1 MSLDRR
7 LVVCALA
14 SVVGHVAFARGLAHL
29 PRRATLPAA
38 RVVSVRLLVPP
49 PAEVQSDPEPAK
61 AAEPAPAPAPQ
72 PAPRAHLRARSASSE
87 VRAARPEEA
96 PPPDQTPVAGNA
108 TGTSP
113 VFGVTMEST
122 SQAGSGPAMRV
133 GNTARP
139 QDGASA
145 FRGGGGTPK
154 GAAEPV
160 PAYEVSTMPLPQ
172 GRCAG
177 KYTDEARA
185 AAIEGTVV
193 LDLVVGEDG
202 RTREIHVVS
211 GLGHGLTEAAVA
223 ALRSCRFSPGEKDGL
238 LVPVRLRGFKIRFL
252 IQDND

>member
-1 MSLDRR
+1 MSVDRR

-29 PRRATLPAA
+29 PRQAARPAA
-38 RVVSVRLLVPP
+38 RVVSIRVVAPP
-49 PAEVQSDPEPAK
+49 PLEPQPEAEPAK
-61 AAEPAPAPAPQ
+61 ASEPAPPPQ
-72 PAPRAHLRARSASSE
+72 PVPRAHSRARVTAPE
-87 VRAARPEEA
+87 VRAARPTEA
-96 PPPDQTPVAGNA
+96 PPPDQTPVAGNPA
-108 TGTSP
+108 GASP

-139 QDGASA
+139 QGGAATS
-145 FRGGGGTPK
+145 REGGGTPK
-154 GAAEPV
+154 GAIEPV

-185 AAIEGTVV
+185 AAVEGTVI
-193 LDLVVGEDG
+193 LDLVVDENG

-211 GLGHGLTEAAVA
+211 GLGHGLTEAAVE
-223 ALRSCRFSPGEKDGL
+223 ALKACRFSPGEKDGVP
-238 LVPVRLRGFKIRFL
+238 VPVRLRGFKIRFL
-252 IQDND
+252 MQDND

>member
-14 SVVGHVAFARGLAHL
+14 SVVGHVLMARGLAHL
-29 PRRATLPAA
+29 PRQAGRPAP
-38 RVVSVRLLVPP
+38 RVVSVRVVAPP
-49 PAEVQSDPEPAK
+49 PAEPQPEAEPPK
-61 AAEPAPAPAPQ
+61 APEPAPAPPVPRVRTRAPVAAPQ
-72 PAPRAHLRARSASSE
+72 
-87 VRAARPEEA
+87 VRAARPTEA

-139 QDGASA
+139 QDGAAAS
-145 FRGGGGTPK
+145 REGGGTPK
-154 GAAEPV
+154 GVAEPV

-185 AAIEGTVV
+185 AAVEGTVV
-193 LDLVVGEDG
+193 LDLVVGENG
-202 RTREIHVVS
+202 RARDIHVVS
-211 GLGHGLTEAAVA
+211 GLGHGLTEAAVE
-223 ALRSCRFSPGEKDGL
+223 ALKACRFSPGEKDGVP
-238 LVPVRLRGFKIRFL
+238 VPVRLRGFKIRFL
-252 IQDND
+252 MQDKE